1 MKLKD
6 LQIKKHLLTG
16 ISFMLP
22 LVVAAG
28 LCIAIGQIIPRF
40 GIETKISEVLVN
52 LGVYGMTLLVPVFCA
67 SIAYSIADKPGIA
80 PGLVL
85 GYLAN
90 EIKAGFLGG
99 ILFGFVVGFFVL
111 WLKKNLKVPKTMD
124 GLVPVMLIPLISM
137 VVCGLGAYFIIGIP
151 IVALQSFL
159 LEFLTSLDGKAKFI
173 TGAIIG
179 GMVGFDF
186 GGPVNKTA
194 SIFADGLILN
204 GIYGPEAVKVMVAMI
219 PPIGLGLSVLLTKH
233 KYTKAEIEGT
243 KVAFPMG
250 LCMITEGVIPIAAR
264 DPFRVIAASVAG
276 GMIGGGLSMLWDVGS
291 SIPSGG
297 VFIIP
302 FVENPLGFV
311 VALSIGSI
319 TTALVLS
326 ISKKVPSKEDE
337 GELIIEQDMELD
349 DFNIETI

>member
-1 MKLKD
+1 MIKN

-40 GIETKISEVLVN
+40 GTETKISEVLVN
-52 LGVYGMTLLVPVFCA
+52 LGVYGMNLLVPVFCA

-99 ILFGFVVGFFVL
+99 ILFGFVVGFVVL
-111 WLKKNLKVPKTMD
+111 WLKKNIKVPKSME
-124 GLVPVMLIPLISM
+124 GLVPVMLLPLLSIII
-137 VVCGLGAYFIIGIP
+137 CGLGAYFIVGVP
-151 IVALQSFL
+151 IVALQNFL
-159 LEFLTSLDGKAKFI
+159 LDFLVNLDGKGKFL
-173 TGAIIG
+173 TGAILG

-194 SIFADGLILN
+194 SIFVDGLLLN
-204 GIYGPEAVKVMVAMI
+204 GIYGPEAVKVMVAMV
-219 PPIGLGLSVLLTKH
+219 PPLGLGLSVLLTKN
-233 KYTKAEIEGT
+233 KYTKAEIEGA

-264 DPFRVIAASVAG
+264 DPIRVIAASTIS
-276 GMIGGGLSMLWDVGS
+276 GMIAGGLSMLWNVGS

-302 FVENPLGFV
+302 FVQNPLGFIAALIIGSCV
-311 VALSIGSI
+311 MAAILSI
-319 TTALVLS
+319 T
-326 ISKKVPSKEDE
+326 KKVPTPEEEE
-337 GELIIEQDMELD
+337 GELIMEEDMNLD
-349 DFNIETI
+349 DFEIESL

>member
-1 MKLKD
+1 MIKN

-52 LGVYGMTLLVPVFCA
+52 LGVYGMNLLVPVFCA

-99 ILFGFVVGFFVL
+99 ILFGFVVGFVVL
-111 WLKKNLKVPKTMD
+111 WLKKNIKVPKSME
-124 GLVPVMLIPLISM
+124 GLVPVMLLPLLSIII
-137 VVCGLGAYFIIGIP
+137 CGLGAYFIVGVP
-151 IVALQSFL
+151 IVVLQNFL
-159 LEFLTSLDGKAKFI
+159 LDFLVNLDGKGKFL
-173 TGAIIG
+173 TGAILG

-194 SIFADGLILN
+194 SIFVDGLLLN
-204 GIYGPEAVKVMVAMI
+204 GIYGPEAVKVMVAMV
-219 PPIGLGLSVLLTKH
+219 PPLGLGLSVLLTKN
-233 KYTKAEIEGT
+233 KYTKAEIEGA

-264 DPFRVIAASVAG
+264 DPIRVIAASTIS
-276 GMIGGGLSMLWDVGS
+276 GMIAGGLSMLWNVGS

-302 FVENPLGFV
+302 FVQNPLGFIAALIIGSCV
-311 VALSIGSI
+311 MAAILSI
-319 TTALVLS
+319 T
-326 ISKKVPSKEDE
+326 KKVPTPEEEE
-337 GELIIEQDMELD
+337 GELIMEEDMSLD
-349 DFNIETI
+349 DFEIESL

>member
-1 MKLKD
+1 MKN

-40 GIETKISEVLVN
+40 GIETKVSEVLVN
-52 LGVYGMTLLVPVFCA
+52 LGVYGMNLLVPVFCA

-99 ILFGFVVGFFVL
+99 ILFGFVVGFVVL
-111 WLKKNLKVPKTMD
+111 WLKKNLKVPKSME
-124 GLVPVMLIPLISM
+124 GLVPVMLLPLLAIII
-137 VVCGLGAYFIIGIP
+137 CGLSAYFIVGIP

-159 LEFLTSLDGKAKFI
+159 LDFLTNLDGKGKFV
-173 TGAIIG
+173 TGAILG

-194 SIFADGLILN
+194 SIFVDGLILN
-204 GIYGPEAVKVMVAMI
+204 GIYGPEAVKVMVAMV
-219 PPIGLGLSVLLTKH
+219 PPLGLGLSVLLTKH
-233 KYTKAEIEGT
+233 KYTKAEIEGA

-264 DPFRVIAASVAG
+264 DPFRVIAASTISGMVA
-276 GMIGGGLSMLWDVGS
+276 GGLSMLWDVGS

-302 FVENPLGFV
+302 FVQNPLGFT
-311 VALSIGSI
+311 AALIIGSCIMAAILSI
-319 TTALVLS
+319 T
-326 ISKKVPSKEDE
+326 KKVPSPEEE
-337 GELIIEQDMELD
+337 GELIMEEDMNLD
-349 DFNIETI
+349 DFEIENL

>member
-1 MKLKD
+1 MKN

-22 LVVAAG
+22 LVVSAG

-40 GIETKISEVLVN
+40 GIETKVSDVLVN
-52 LGVYGMTLLVPVFCA
+52 LGVYGMNLLVPVFCA

-99 ILFGFVVGFFVL
+99 ILFGFVVGFVVL
-111 WLKKNLKVPKTMD
+111 WLKKNLKVPKSME
-124 GLVPVMLIPLISM
+124 GLVPVMLLPLLAIII
-137 VVCGLGAYFIIGIP
+137 CGLGAYFIVGIP

-159 LEFLTSLDGKAKFI
+159 LDFLTNLDGKGKFL
-173 TGAIIG
+173 TGAILG

-194 SIFADGLILN
+194 SIFVDGLILN
-204 GIYGPEAVKVMVAMI
+204 GIYGPEAVKVMVAMV
-219 PPIGLGLSVLLTKH
+219 PPLGLGLSVLLTKY
-233 KYTKAEIEGT
+233 KYTKAEIEGA

-264 DPFRVIAASVAG
+264 DPFRVIAASTISGMVA
-276 GMIGGGLSMLWDVGS
+276 GGLSMLWDVGS

-302 FVENPLGFV
+302 FVQNPLGFTAALIIGSCIM
-311 VALSIGSI
+311 VAILSI
-319 TTALVLS
+319 T
-326 ISKKVPSKEDE
+326 KKVPSLEEE
-337 GELIIEQDMELD
+337 GELIMEEDMNLD
-349 DFNIETI
+349 DFEIENL

>member
-1 MKLKD
+1 MKN

-16 ISFMLP
+16 ISYMLP

-40 GIETKISEVLVN
+40 GIETKVSEVLIN
-52 LGVYGMTLLVPVFCA
+52 LGVYGMNLLVPVFCA

-99 ILFGFVVGFFVL
+99 ILFGFVVGFVVL
-111 WLKKNLKVPKTMD
+111 WLKKNIKVPKSME
-124 GLVPVMLIPLISM
+124 GLVPVMLLPLLSIII
-137 VVCGLGAYFIIGIP
+137 CGLGAYFIVGVP
-151 IVALQSFL
+151 IVALQEFL
-159 LEFLTSLDGKAKFI
+159 LNFLTNLDGKGKFL
-173 TGAIIG
+173 TGAILG

-194 SIFADGLILN
+194 SIFVDGLLLN
-204 GIYGPEAVKVMVAMI
+204 GIYGPEAVKVMVAMV
-219 PPIGLGLSVLLTKH
+219 PPLGLGLSVLLTRH
-233 KYTKAEIEGT
+233 KYTKAEIEGA

-264 DPFRVIAASVAG
+264 DPFRVIAASTIS
-276 GMIGGGLSMLWDVGS
+276 GMIAGGLSMLWNVGS

-302 FVENPLGFV
+302 FVQNPLGFTA
-311 VALSIGSI
+311 ALIIGSCI
-319 TTALVLS
+319 MAAILS
-326 ISKKVPSKEDE
+326 ISKKVPTSEEE
-337 GELIIEQDMELD
+337 GELILEEDMNLD
-349 DFNIETI
+349 DFEIEDL

>member
-1 MKLKD
+1 MIKN

-22 LVVAAG
+22 LVVATG

-52 LGVYGMTLLVPVFCA
+52 LGVYGMNLLVPVFCA

-99 ILFGFVVGFFVL
+99 ILFGFVVGFVVL
-111 WLKKNLKVPKTMD
+111 WLKKNIKVPKSME
-124 GLVPVMLIPLISM
+124 GLVPVMLLPLLSIII
-137 VVCGLGAYFIIGIP
+137 CGLDAYFIVGVP
-151 IVALQSFL
+151 IVALQNFL
-159 LEFLTSLDGKAKFI
+159 LDFLVNLDGKGKFL
-173 TGAIIG
+173 TGAILG

-194 SIFADGLILN
+194 SIFVDGLLLN
-204 GIYGPEAVKVMVAMI
+204 GIYGPEAVKVMVAMV
-219 PPIGLGLSVLLTKH
+219 PPLGLGLSVLLTKN
-233 KYTKAEIEGT
+233 KYTKAEIEGA

-264 DPFRVIAASVAG
+264 DPIRVIAASTIS
-276 GMIGGGLSMLWDVGS
+276 GMIAGGLSMLWNVGS

-302 FVENPLGFV
+302 FVQNPLGFIAALIIGSCV
-311 VALSIGSI
+311 MAAILSI
-319 TTALVLS
+319 T
-326 ISKKVPSKEDE
+326 KKVPTPEEEE
-337 GELIIEQDMELD
+337 GELIMEEDMNLD
-349 DFNIETI
+349 DFEIESL

>member
-1 MKLKD
+1 MIKN

-52 LGVYGMTLLVPVFCA
+52 LGVYGMNLLVPVFCA

-99 ILFGFVVGFFVL
+99 ILFGFVVGFVVL
-111 WLKKNLKVPKTMD
+111 WLKKNIKVPKSME
-124 GLVPVMLIPLISM
+124 GLVPVMLLPLLSIII
-137 VVCGLGAYFIIGIP
+137 CGLGAYFIVGVP
-151 IVALQSFL
+151 IVALQNFL
-159 LEFLTSLDGKAKFI
+159 LDFLVNLDGKGKFL
-173 TGAIIG
+173 TGAILG

-194 SIFADGLILN
+194 SIFVDGLLLN
-204 GIYGPEAVKVMVAMI
+204 GIYGPEAVKVMVAMV
-219 PPIGLGLSVLLTKH
+219 PPLGLGLSVLLTKN
-233 KYTKAEIEGT
+233 KYTKAEIEGA

-264 DPFRVIAASVAG
+264 DPIRVIAASTIS
-276 GMIGGGLSMLWDVGS
+276 GMIAGGLSMLWNVGS

-302 FVENPLGFV
+302 FVQNPLGFIAALIIGSCV
-311 VALSIGSI
+311 MAAILSI
-319 TTALVLS
+319 T
-326 ISKKVPSKEDE
+326 KKVPAPEEEE
-337 GELIIEQDMELD
+337 GELIMEEDMNLD
-349 DFNIETI
+349 DFEIESL

>member
-1 MKLKD
+1 MIKN

-52 LGVYGMTLLVPVFCA
+52 LGVYGMNLLVPVFCA

-99 ILFGFVVGFFVL
+99 ILFGFVVGFVVL
-111 WLKKNLKVPKTMD
+111 WLKKNIKVPKSME
-124 GLVPVMLIPLISM
+124 GLVPVMLLPLLSIII
-137 VVCGLGAYFIIGIP
+137 CGLGAYFIVGVP
-151 IVALQSFL
+151 IVALQNFL
-159 LEFLTSLDGKAKFI
+159 LDFLVNLDGKGKFL
-173 TGAIIG
+173 TGAILG

-194 SIFADGLILN
+194 SIFVDGLLLN
-204 GIYGPEAVKVMVAMI
+204 GIYGPEAVKVMVAMV
-219 PPIGLGLSVLLTKH
+219 PPLGLGLSVLLTKN
-233 KYTKAEIEGT
+233 KYTKAEIEGA

-264 DPFRVIAASVAG
+264 DPIRVIAASTIS
-276 GMIGGGLSMLWDVGS
+276 GMIAGGLSMLWNVGS

-302 FVENPLGFV
+302 FVQNPLGFIAALIIGSCV
-311 VALSIGSI
+311 MAAILSI
-319 TTALVLS
+319 T
-326 ISKKVPSKEDE
+326 KKVPTPEEEE
-337 GELIIEQDMELD
+337 GELIMEEDMNLD
-349 DFNIETI
+349 DFEIESL

>member
-1 MKLKD
+1 MKN

-16 ISFMLP
+16 ISYMLP

-40 GIETKISEVLVN
+40 GFETKISDVLVN
-52 LGVYGMTLLVPVFCA
+52 LGVYGMNLLVPVFCA

-99 ILFGFVVGFFVL
+99 ILFGFVVL
-111 WLKKNLKVPKTMD
+111 WLKKNLKVPKSME
-124 GLVPVMLIPLISM
+124 GLVPVMLLPLLSIII
-137 VVCGLGAYFIIGIP
+137 CGLGAYFIVGVP
-151 IVALQSFL
+151 IVALQKFL
-159 LEFLTSLDGKAKFI
+159 LNFLINLDGKGKFL
-173 TGAIIG
+173 TGAILG

-194 SIFADGLILN
+194 SIFVDGLILN
-204 GIYGPEAVKVMVAMI
+204 GIYGPEAVKVMVAMV
-219 PPIGLGLSVLLTKH
+219 PPLGLGLSVLLTKH
-233 KYTKAEIEGT
+233 KYTKAEIEGA

-264 DPFRVIAASVAG
+264 DPFRVIAASTIS
-276 GMIGGGLSMLWDVGS
+276 GMIAGGLSMLWNVGS

-302 FVENPLGFV
+302 FVQNPLGFIG
-311 VALSIGSI
+311 ALTIGSCI
-319 TTALVLS
+319 MAAILS
-326 ISKKVPSKEDE
+326 ISKKVPTSEEE
-337 GELIIEQDMELD
+337 GELILEEDMNLD
-349 DFNIETI
+349 DFEIENL